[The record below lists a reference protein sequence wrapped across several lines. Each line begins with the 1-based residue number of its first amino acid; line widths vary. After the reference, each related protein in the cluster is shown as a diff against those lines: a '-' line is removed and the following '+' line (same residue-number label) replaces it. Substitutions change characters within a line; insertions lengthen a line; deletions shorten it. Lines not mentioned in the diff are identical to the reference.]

1 MLWLLLVPWT
11 ILIEVGF
18 FAYSAEAA
26 GMGDR
31 VTSVEVFRAIGI
43 AAALVGIAL
52 LFLVQYVY
60 RSRLSHGMY
69 HRLLLIGVFLL
80 PLATTWSTSATVM
93 EGTKSVEACRSCHVM
108 HPFVDDM
115 TNPSSPTLAARHY
128 RNNWIAKDQCYACHV
143 TYGITGTLEGKRDGF
158 RHWIHYITGTYPDP
172 IRYVGSYDN
181 ANCLACHQQT
191 EKWSRVSSHR
201 GLLGEFATNRIACI
215 TCHGPPHPLPK
226 ERMAAAV
233 MEQTN

>member
-52 LFLVQYVY
+52 LFLTQYVY

-115 TNPSSPTLAARHY
+115 TNPSSTTPVPR
-128 RNNWIAKDQCYACHV
+128 Q
-143 TYGITGTLEGKRDGF
+143 
-158 RHWIHYITGTYPDP
+158 
-172 IRYVGSYDN
+172 
-181 ANCLACHQQT
+181 
-191 EKWSRVSSHR
+191 
-201 GLLGEFATNRIACI
+201 
-215 TCHGPPHPLPK
+215 PHAGCSPLPK
-226 ERMAAAV
+226 QLDREGSV
-233 MEQTN
+233 